1 MTMQTTV
8 KTSNKYTPG
17 QMIVS
22 CIVTAIVFP
31 AAILL
36 LVGEWGWVEGWLFG
50 LWFDAMVL
58 SNMIY
63 LYRYDP
69 ALLAE
74 RSRAPGSGN
83 QKRWDAYVLTLIYI
97 IALVWLVIMPLD
109 ARRFGWSPAFPVW
122 LKALGG
128 VALLPALFLIFR
140 ATAENTFLSTLFR
153 IKTDRKQHVISTGVY
168 GFVRHP
174 LYLGCLLMM
183 IGAPLLLGS
192 VYGFIIGFIGVI
204 AVVGRIIGEENMLV
218 NELEVDD
225 EYKKK
230 VTYRLV
236 PCVW

>member
-1 MTMQTTV
+1 MTTQTTV

-36 LVGEWGWVEGWLFG
+36 LAGDWGWVEGWLFG

-109 ARRFGWSPAFPVW
+109 ARRFVWSPAFPVW

-140 ATAENTFLSTLFR
+140 ATAENTFLSTLVR
-153 IKTDRKQHVISTGVY
+153 IQTDRKQHVISTGVY

-192 VYGFIIGFIGVI
+192 VWGLIVTAIGLVLLII
-204 AVVGRIIGEENMLV
+204 RIIGEEKMLV
-218 NELEVDD
+218 EELEGYD
-225 EYKKK
+225 EYKMK
-230 VTYRLV
+230 VKYRLV
-236 PCVW
+236 PYLW

>member
-1 MTMQTTV
+1 MTTQTTV

-36 LVGEWGWVEGWLFG
+36 LAGDWGWVEGWLFG

-83 QKRWDAYVLTLIYI
+83 QKRWDAYVLTLIYT

-122 LKALGG
+122 LKVLGG

-140 ATAENTFLSTLFR
+140 ATAENTFLSTLVR
-153 IKTDRKQHVISTGVY
+153 IQTDRKQQVISTGVY

-192 VYGFIIGFIGVI
+192 VWGLIVTAIGLVLLII
-204 AVVGRIIGEENMLV
+204 RIIGEEKMLV
-218 NELEVDD
+218 EELEGYD
-225 EYKKK
+225 EYKMK
-230 VTYRLV
+230 VKYRLV
-236 PCVW
+236 PYLW